1 MTLMTVPCIDIAPYL
16 AGRAEEKRRVAQ
28 QVDRACEDIGFLVIT
43 GHGVDPL
50 LCDRLFAVG
59 KTFFDLPLAE
69 KIATF
74 AAQGIFAAVIFEPSE
89 WP

>member
-1 MTLMTVPCIDIAPYL
+1 MSGSEPHPLEWLIDEAIKP
-16 AGRAEEKRRVAQ
+16 
-28 QVDRACEDIGFLVIT
+28 
-43 GHGVDPL
+43 H
-50 LCDRLFAVG
+50 
-59 KTFFDLPLAE
+59 AE